1 MYHEY
6 IYTAPD
12 PPDATTVSVNAPG
25 ISPVQ
30 TMSVAEVIVPATIAA
45 AVTDSLAVLKHPS
58 SSVPVTV
65 IAEAPAAFITEVA
78 GLATLPKPQE

>member
-1 MYHEY
+1 
-6 IYTAPD
+6 
-12 PPDATTVSVNAPG
+12 
-25 ISPVQ
+25 
-30 TMSVAEVIVPATIAA
+30 MSVAEVIVPATIAA

-65 IAEAPAAFITEVA
+65 IVEAPAAFITEVA